1 MRKPFMAGNWKM
13 NGSVSHVK
21 EFTDGF
27 SVSEEIVK
35 KREIVI
41 CAPFALLPICM
52 EYGSA
57 RKPYIKI
64 GAQNVHWE
72 PKGAYTGEI
81 SVVMLKEVGCYCC
94 IVGHSERRQYFG
106 ETNEIV
112 NKKMNA
118 LLNGGVLPIVCVGE
132 TLEERE
138 SGRTE
143 AVVSGQIK
151 GSVLASAETNDLSEI
166 VVAYEP
172 VWAIGTGKTATSA
185 QAEEVCAMIRG
196 MLNESLGE
204 TVGEEIR
211 ILYGG
216 SMNPA
221 NVDEL
226 MAQPNIDGG
235 LVGGASLKPADFSRI
250 AAYVE

>member
-1 MRKPFMAGNWKM
+1 MRKPCMAGNWKM
-13 NGSVSHVK
+13 NGDIRHVK
-21 EFTDGF
+21 DFIDKFT
-27 SVSEEIVK
+27 VPEEIIE
-35 KREIVI
+35 KRQIVI
-41 CAPFALLPICM
+41 CAPATILSFIS
-52 EYGSA
+52 EYGKKT
-57 RKPYIKI
+57 KPYIQI

-81 SVVMLKEVGCYCC
+81 SVGMLREAGCYCC
-94 IVGHSERRQYFG
+94 VIGHSERRAYFR
-106 ETNEIV
+106 ETDEEI

-118 LLNGGVLPIVCVGE
+118 LLDGGLVPIVCVGE

-138 SGRTE
+138 AGKTE
-143 AVVSGQIK
+143 MVVSDQVNKSI
-151 GSVLASAETNDLSEI
+151 LASAGRKDFARV

-172 VWAIGTGKTATSA
+172 VWAIGTGKTATTG

-196 MLNESLGE
+196 MLRESLGDE
-204 TVGEEIR
+204 TADEIR

-216 SMNPA
+216 SMKPD

-235 LVGGASLKPADFSRI
+235 LVGGASLKPSDFSRI
-250 AAYVE
+250 AAYLE